1 MRRPGQVTLL
11 AVMLGAGLSAGISAW
26 PASGGRSS
34 TIVNVL
40 AGYPTAKS
48 FTFSQNTYLTPGLLV
63 FKVFNRGKVAHTFEI
78 CTSPVA
84 KATANSCKG
93 QTTHTIR
100 PGQSARLDVRLTQ
113 RGLYEYLSSVPGQA
127 AGGMKGL
134 LGVGVNLNG
143 TAPDS
148 TTTAVATTTT
158 GPTSTTT
165 CSGRCTPV
173 TTTAP
178 ATKPAAVETL
188 VGDPTVGASLFPTE
202 CGSCH
207 ALAAAKTSGGT
218 GPDLD
223 QVAPTQ
229 QLVVNYLENGSDA
242 MPSFGGELT
251 GVQINAIA
259 AYVYRSTHS

>member
-1 MRRPGQVTLL
+1 ML
-11 AVMLGAGLSAGISAW
+11 ALVLTAGLAAGLGAW
-26 PASGGRSS
+26 PAAGGHSS

-48 FTFSQNTYLTPGLLV
+48 FTFSQNADLPPGPLV
-63 FKVFNRGKVAHTFEI
+63 FKVFNRGRISHTFEI
-78 CTSPVA
+78 CSAPVA

-93 QTTHTIR
+93 AKTRTIR
-100 PGQSARLDVRLTQ
+100 PGQSATLDVRLAK

-134 LGVGVNLNG
+134 LGIGVNLNG
-143 TAPDS
+143 TLPGA
-148 TTTAVATTTT
+148 TTTPVATTT

-173 TTTAP
+173 ATTTTG
-178 ATKPAAVETL
+178 TKPPAVETL
-188 VGDPTVGASLFPTE
+188 VGDPSVGASLFPTE

-207 ALAAAKTSGGT
+207 TLAAAKTTGSG
-218 GPDLD
+218 PNLD
-223 QVAPTQ
+223 QDAPTQ
-229 QLVVNYLENGSDA
+229 QLVVNYLQNGSDD

-251 GVQINAIA
+251 GAQINGIA
-259 AYVYRSTHS
+259 AYVYRSTHA